1 MLKQNNSS
9 IKYSGGYQNK
19 SKVGS
24 VGANAS
30 NYGEKVAKK
39 DLYRPEESEV
49 KQDVYG

>member
-19 SKVGS
+19 SKVGNVAS
-24 VGANAS
+24 NVG